1 MKSLLDAKLRVIN
14 VGLNTF
20 AADLK
25 DAQVDVVH
33 VDWRPPARGDLKIN
47 QALSLLDERAE
58 TIDAANRQ
66 VIDKM
71 IAAHPIFVDVG
82 TALDTIPG
90 FTAKTILHAGP
101 PVAWKD
107 MCGPMQGAVIGAL
120 IHEKRAV
127 NEAEARDVAASGE
140 YTFAP
145 CHHYDAVGPM
155 SGIISASMPVIV
167 VADKHTGRRV
177 YSNFNSEAKGKKSLS
192 FGSLGPE
199 VEEMLCWVRDVF
211 APFLKDVVRVLGGI
225 DLKAIIAR
233 AIQMGDEVHTRHAA
247 ATSLLVREIFTAL
260 PEVNVSSEAL
270 ARISKF
276 LYFNDFV
283 FLNFSM
289 AACKLMVLAG
299 HGVPNSSIVTVI
311 ARNGVETGV
320 RLSGTGDQWFT
331 APAPHVRGLYFPG
344 FTALDANPD
353 LGDSAI
359 TEVAGLGA
367 FAMAASIPL
376 VKVVGGTAAEAIATT
391 RAMKEITIASNPMFS
406 IPVLDFENTSLGIDA
421 RKVAETGTCPSI
433 NTGIAHRHAGVGIV
447 GSGISWAPF
456 ECFAGAIMAL
466 AQVDE
471 TNAPQSRH

>member
-1 MKSLLDAKLRVIN
+1 MRSLLDAKLHVVN
-14 VGLNTF
+14 VGLESF
-20 AADLK
+20 AADLRS
-25 DAQVDVVH
+25 AGVDVVH
-33 VDWRPPARGDLKIN
+33 VDWRPPARGDLRLT
-47 QALSLLDERAE
+47 QALSFLDERAE
-58 TIDAANRQ
+58 VIDAANR
-66 VIDKM
+66 VATEKM
-71 IAAHPIFVDVG
+71 IAAHPILVDVG
-82 TALDTIPG
+82 VAVDTIPG
-90 FTAKTILHAGP
+90 FTEKTILHAGP
-101 PVAWKD
+101 PVAWEK
-107 MCGPMQGAVIGAL
+107 MCGPMQGAIVGAL
-120 IHEKRAV
+120 IHEKRAA
-127 NEAEARDVAASGE
+127 NEAEARIVAASEE

-155 SGIISASMPVIV
+155 SGVISASMPVIV

-192 FGSLGPE
+192 FGSLGPD

-260 PEVNVSSEAL
+260 SEVSVSREAL

-331 APAPHVRGLYFPG
+331 APAPHVKGLYFPG
-344 FTALDANPD
+344 FTAEDANPD

-391 RAMKEITIASNPMFS
+391 RAMKEITIAANPMFA
-406 IPVLDFENTSLGIDA
+406 IPVLDFANTVLGIDA
-421 RKVAETGTCPSI
+421 RKVVETGICPSI
-433 NTGIAHRHAGVGIV
+433 NTGIAHRNAGVGIV
-447 GSGISWAPF
+447 GSGISWAPY
-456 ECFAGAIMAL
+456 ECFAGAITAL
-466 AQVDE
+466 AHGTTTD
-471 TNAPQSRH
+471 APESGQ